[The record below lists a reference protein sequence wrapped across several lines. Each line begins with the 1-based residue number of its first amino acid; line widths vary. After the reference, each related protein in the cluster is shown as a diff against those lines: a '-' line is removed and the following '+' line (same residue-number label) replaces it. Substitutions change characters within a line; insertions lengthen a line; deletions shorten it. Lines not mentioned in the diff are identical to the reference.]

1 LVNIGADYHVMV
13 FRTW

>member
-1 LVNIGADYHVMV
+1 LVNIGVDYHVMV